1 MSPVTVLIH
10 IPNEESIMGEVEQ
23 LPGPQDTLL
32 IVENPRRKSG
42 KDVHYLE
49 ADVSKVIIPIARVTI
64 IEVLP
69 GEEEELIGFIRD

>member
-1 MSPVTVLIH
+1 MSPITVLIH
-10 IPNEESIMGEVEQ
+10 IPNEESIMGEIAQ

-32 IVENPRRKSG
+32 IVENPRRKAG
-42 KDVHYLE
+42 KDIHYLE
-49 ADVSKVIIPIARVTI
+49 ADVTKVIIPLSRTTI

>member
-1 MSPVTVLIH
+1 MSAITVLIH
-10 IPNEESIMGEVEQ
+10 IPNEESIMGEVER
-23 LPGPQDTLL
+23 LPGPQDTII

-42 KDVHYLE
+42 KDIHYLE
-49 ADVSKVIIPIARVTI
+49 ADVNKVIIPLARVTI